1 MAKKRRFVRVDA
13 VLNNIE
19 ARKQATPALSQELS
33 MELATAGKEEVQR
46 IIDTSGVGRPWKVR
60 PLPAKWDPRRGSD
73 RNISSPGRVNTGQMR
88 DAVRVRFEG
97 GGSRK
102 IAAFGWINAPA
113 EDQQYF
119 LAQDRGFTKGGFRK
133 PVEVRGMFALRDA
146 RKYVADELLPKLSQ
160 KYVRRIARG
169 R

>member
-1 MAKKRRFVRVDA
+1 
-13 VLNNIE
+13 
-19 ARKQATPALSQELS
+19 
-33 MELATAGKEEVQR
+33 
-46 IIDTSGVGRPWKVR
+46 VGRPWKVR

-119 LAQDRGFTKGGFRK
+119 LAQDRGFTAGGFRK

>member
-13 VLNNIE
+13 VLNSIE
-19 ARKQATPALSQELS
+19 AKKQATPALSQELS
-33 MELATAGKEEVQR
+33 MEMATAGKEEIQR
-46 IIDTSGVGRPWKVR
+46 IIETSGVGRTWKVR
-60 PLPAKWDPRRGSD
+60 PLPAKWDPRRGID
-73 RNISSPGRVNTGQMR
+73 RESSSPGRVNTGQMR
-88 DAVRVRFEG
+88 DSVRVRFEG

-119 LAQDRGFTKGGFRK
+119 LAQDRGFSAGGFRP
-133 PVEVRGMFALRDA
+133 PVGVVGMFALRKA
-146 RKYVADELLPKLSQ
+146 RKHVVDEVLPKLS
-160 KYVRRIARG
+160 KKFVRRLARG